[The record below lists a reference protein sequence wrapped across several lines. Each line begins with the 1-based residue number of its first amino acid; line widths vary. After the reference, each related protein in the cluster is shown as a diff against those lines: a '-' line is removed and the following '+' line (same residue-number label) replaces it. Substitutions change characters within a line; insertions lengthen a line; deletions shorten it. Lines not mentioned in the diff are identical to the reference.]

1 MIYVTGDIH
10 GEADRLGPETLKQ
23 RGIDMQPDDYIIV
36 CGDFGIPW
44 VGEKDEDDHRQL
56 EWLAQLPY
64 TILFV
69 DGNHENFDL
78 LSRYPVK
85 EWAGGRV
92 HELRPNLYH
101 LLRGEVFTIEGKTFF
116 TFGGAKLTDK
126 SQRWPGV
133 SWWPQENASE
143 SNFDNAAK
151 NLMAHDF
158 TVDYVIT
165 HTAPARFIDDKKGT
179 WTWRIVGCKTSK
191 LLSGLEELM
200 TYKKWY
206 FGHFHVDYIR
216 DDSVAAWMYKDV
228 VPVGK

>member
-10 GEADRLGPETLKQ
+10 GEADRLGPEALKQ

-44 VGEKDEDDHRQL
+44 VGEKDEDDHRQM

-64 TILFV
+64 TVLFV
-69 DGNHENFDL
+69 DGNHENFDQ

-101 LLRGEVFTIEGKTFF
+101 LLRGEIFTIEGKTFLA
-116 TFGGAKLTDK
+116 FGGAKSTDK

-133 SWWPQENASE
+133 SWWPQEQASE
-143 SNFDNAAK
+143 ANFDNAAK
-151 NLMAHDF
+151 NLTVHDF
-158 TVDYVIT
+158 TVDYV
-165 HTAPARFIDDKKGT
+165 
-179 WTWRIVGCKTSK
+179 
-191 LLSGLEELM
+191 
-200 TYKKWY
+200 
-206 FGHFHVDYIR
+206 R
-216 DDSVAAWMYKDV
+216 DDSVAALMYKDV